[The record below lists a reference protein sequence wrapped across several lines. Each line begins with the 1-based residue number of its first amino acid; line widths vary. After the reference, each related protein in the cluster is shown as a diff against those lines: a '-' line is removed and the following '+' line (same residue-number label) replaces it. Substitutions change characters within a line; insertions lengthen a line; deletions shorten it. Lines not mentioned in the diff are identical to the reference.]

1 MLRISNVKVY
11 DLIESI
17 VASGYAMGLN
27 LDDFNI
33 RKENLE
39 YDILNNINFDEW
51 NELSKKEFNRVKKL
65 VNASKNSDIKSHDN
79 FLTGI
84 RVSFDLIYPN
94 YISPEM
100 QRYHWFD
107 IVTSSSKIH
116 RITKMDFDKCCN
128 EYVTDETKKNMKKYI
143 KAYNDVVSQNVPDD
157 EESIRQHSDAA
168 YRAFMTVIS
177 NCPQGVELF
186 MRISTNYKQLQT
198 MYYQRKNHR
207 LKEDWGAFCEFV
219 KSLPFSKELITG

>member
-1 MLRISNVKVY
+1 MLRISNVMVY

-27 LDDFNI
+27 LDDFGQR
-33 RKENLE
+33 RKKLE
-39 YDILNNINFDEW
+39 DDLLNKPNFEEW
-51 NELSKKEFNRVKKL
+51 SDVSKKEFERVKKL
-65 VNASKNSDIKSHDN
+65 VKASKNSEIKSHDN

-84 RVSFDLIYPN
+84 RVSFDLVYPN

-107 IVTSSSKIH
+107 IVTSSSKMH
-116 RITKMDFDKCCN
+116 RITKMNFDKCCN
-128 EYVTDETKKNMKKYI
+128 EYVTQEMKNLMKQYI
-143 KAYNDVVSQNVPDD
+143 KEYNEIVESDNSENHD
-157 EESIRQHSDAA
+157 ELV
-168 YRAFMTVIS
+168 YKAFMKVIS

-186 MRISTNYKQLQT
+186 MRVSTNYKQLQT

-207 LKEDWGAFCEFV
+207 LKEDWGEFCKFV
-219 KSLPFSKELITG
+219 EALPLSSQLILGKD

>member
-1 MLRISNVKVY
+1 MVY

-27 LDDFNI
+27 LDDFGQR
-33 RKENLE
+33 RKKLE
-39 YDILNNINFDEW
+39 DDLLNKPNFEEW
-51 NELSKKEFNRVKKL
+51 SDVSKKEFERVKKL
-65 VNASKNSDIKSHDN
+65 VKASKNSEIKSHDN

-84 RVSFDLIYPN
+84 RVSFDLVYPN

-107 IVTSSSKIH
+107 IVTSSSKMH
-116 RITKMDFDKCCN
+116 RITKMNFDKCCN
-128 EYVTDETKKNMKKYI
+128 EYVTDEMKDNMKKYI
-143 KAYNDVVSQNVPDD
+143 KEYNEIVASDD
-157 EESIRQHSDAA
+157 SENHDELV
-168 YRAFMTVIS
+168 YKAFMKVIS

-186 MRISTNYKQLQT
+186 MRVSTNYKQLQT

-207 LKEDWGAFCEFV
+207 LKEDWGEFCKFV
-219 KSLPFSKELITG
+219 EALPLSSQLILGED